1 MWTAIKEAF
10 NKALTIPISYRVP
23 SSNPLVRDTIEC
35 CNWALKQGLVRFDK
49 DRSKACY
56 NSLSAAKA
64 DKYGDIDKKDDY
76 KDGTVKSHDADTAR
90 YALWHYY
97 QRDYPGTNKRYW
109 IN

>member
-1 MWTAIKEAF
+1 M
-10 NKALTIPISYRVP
+10 
-23 SSNPLVRDTIEC
+23 
-35 CNWALKQGLVRFDK
+35 
-49 DRSKACY
+49 
-56 NSLSAAKA
+56 SAAKA